1 MAISCGLL
9 SGAATVAGNAGGCA
23 AVPGQFRYRDRCG
36 GASIGM
42 TQEAF
47 EHSNWQAVID
57 SHRLESHDAAEWLR
71 YGSALLHTLE
81 PGPEAGKQQQQ
92 AALAFVQAQRVGASA
107 GAVAAAQRQVV
118 LANLRQALELVGVPA
133 PAEPDPPAPLRRVLL
148 VLGMHRSGTSALAG
162 LLCQQG
168 FQAPQN
174 HDGGDAHNPT
184 GYWEPQQIRAFHNSL
199 LEGAQSSW
207 EGPLLP
213 WQPQHLE
220 PALADLEQALADDFP
235 APDPQAVALIK
246 DPRQCRLLP
255 LWTALF
261 EQRPYQVAVVLAVRQ
276 PEAVAASLVSRDQL
290 PLDRALLLWLSHTL
304 EAERA
309 TRQLPRLVLSYE
321 QLLQDPAASVQR
333 CQQLAGLPITTPS
346 AEVLGE
352 WIRPDLNHHQR
363 SSGGLE
369 PKSEGKTLLQWANA
383 VYAALVEPA
392 AAQQR
397 ELLDRA
403 QEVVQEKLQALLEQ
417 GSRRVSLQL
426 FWEPEAGG
434 GFSEAASQS
443 RSVMAERGHA
453 RVVFQLPDG
462 AERPRLLRLDLAE
475 EPAMVTVQALRIRR
489 ATGTPIWQWPAEQ
502 TLPDQEQALPVR
514 GVTPQTLVLQGGMV
528 LCATADPGVVLDL
541 PTEVLQQLEA
551 EAELELEALWQPLP
565 ADVAKLAMESKTASY
580 TTN

>member
-1 MAISCGLL
+1 
-9 SGAATVAGNAGGCA
+9 
-23 AVPGQFRYRDRCG
+23 
-36 GASIGM
+36 M
-42 TQEAF
+42 TREAF
-47 EHSNWQAVID
+47 DHSNWQAVID
-57 SHRLESHDAAEWLR
+57 AHRLESQDAAEWLR
-71 YGSALLHTLE
+71 YGSALLHTIE

-92 AALAFVQAQRVGASA
+92 AALAFMQARRVGASA

-118 LANLRQALELVGVPA
+118 LANLRQAMELAGIPA

-184 GYWEPQQIRAFHNSL
+184 GYWEPQQIRAFHNNL

-207 EGPLLP
+207 EDPLLPVLP
-213 WQPQHLE
+213 WQPQHLG

-235 APDPQAVALIK
+235 AADPQAVALIK

-261 EQRPYQVAVVLAVRQ
+261 EQRPFQVAVVLAVRQ
-276 PEAVAASLVSRDQL
+276 PEAVAASLVNRDQL

-309 TRQLPRLVLSYE
+309 TRHLPRLVLSYE
-321 QLLQDPAASVQR
+321 QLLQDPAAAVQR

-346 AEVLGE
+346 AELLGE
-352 WIRPDLNHHQR
+352 WIRPNLNHHQR
-363 SSGGLE
+363 SSDGLE
-369 PKSEGKTLLQWANA
+369 RKGESKTLLQWANA

-392 AAQQR
+392 AEQQR

-403 QEVVQEKLQALLEQ
+403 QVVVHEKLQALLEQ

-434 GFSEAASQS
+434 GFSEAASQR
-443 RSVMAERGHA
+443 RSVMAERGRA
-453 RVVFQLPDG
+453 RVVFQLPAG

-475 EPAMVTVQALRIRR
+475 EPAMVTVLALRLRN
-489 ATGTPIWQWPAEQ
+489 AAGTLLWQWPAEP
-502 TLPDQEQALPVR
+502 TPPDQEQALPVR
-514 GVTPQTLVLQGGMV
+514 GVNPQTLVLQGGMV
-528 LCATADPGVVLDL
+528 LSATADPGVVLDI
-541 PTEVLQQLEA
+541 PTEALRQLDA
-551 EAELELEALWQPLP
+551 EAELELEAIWQLL
-565 ADVAKLAMESKTASY
+565 AQGVAHMAFEHNKMLDDYEQPNKQKINKAPFL
-580 TTN
+580 

>member
-1 MAISCGLL
+1 
-9 SGAATVAGNAGGCA
+9 
-23 AVPGQFRYRDRCG
+23 
-36 GASIGM
+36 M
-42 TQEAF
+42 TREAF
-47 EHSNWQAVID
+47 DHSNWQAVID
-57 SHRLESHDAAEWLR
+57 AHRLESHVAAEWLR
-71 YGSALLHTLE
+71 YGSALLHTIE

-92 AALAFVQAQRVGASA
+92 AALAFMQARRVGASA

-118 LANLRQALELVGVPA
+118 LANLRQALELAGIPS
-133 PAEPDPPAPLRRVLL
+133 PAEPEPPAPLRRVLL

-184 GYWEPQQIRAFHNSL
+184 GYWEPRQIRAFHNSL

-207 EGPLLP
+207 EDPLLPVLP
-213 WQPQHLE
+213 WQPQHLG
-220 PALADLEQALADDFP
+220 PALADLEQAMAADFP

-261 EQRPYQVAVVLAVRQ
+261 EQRPFQVAVVLAVRQ

-309 TRQLPRLVLSYE
+309 TRRLPRLVLSYE
-321 QLLQDPAASVQR
+321 QLLQDPAAAVQR

-346 AEVLGE
+346 AELLGE
-352 WIRPDLNHHQR
+352 WIRPGLNHHQR

-369 PKSEGKTLLQWANA
+369 PKGEGKTLLQWANT
-383 VYAALVEPA
+383 VYEALVEPA
-392 AAQQR
+392 AEQQR

-434 GFSEAASQS
+434 GFSEAASQR
-443 RSVMAERGHA
+443 RSVMAERGRA
-453 RVVFQLPDG
+453 SVVFQLPAG

-475 EPAMVTVQALRIRR
+475 EPAMVTVLALRLRN
-489 ATGTPIWQWPAEQ
+489 AAGTLLWQWPAEP
-502 TLPDQEQALPVR
+502 TPPDQEQALPVR
-514 GVTPQTLVLQGGMV
+514 GVNPHTMV
-528 LCATADPGVVLDL
+528 LPGGVVLAATADPGVVLDVAE
-541 PTEVLQQLEA
+541 EVLQQLEA
-551 EAELELEALWQPLP
+551 KAELELEALWQPLP

-580 TTN
+580 TTI

>member
-1 MAISCGLL
+1 
-9 SGAATVAGNAGGCA
+9 
-23 AVPGQFRYRDRCG
+23 
-36 GASIGM
+36 M
-42 TQEAF
+42 TQGAF
-47 EHSNWQAVID
+47 DHSNWQTVLDA
-57 SHRLESHDAAEWLR
+57 HRLESHDAAEWLR
-71 YGSALLHTLE
+71 YGSALLHSIE

-107 GAVAAAQRQVV
+107 GAVAATQRQVV
-118 LANLRQALELVGVPA
+118 RANLRQALELAGIPA
-133 PAEPDPPAPLRRVLL
+133 PAEPDPPAPLRRLLL

-184 GYWEPQQIRAFHNSL
+184 GYWEPQRIRAFHNSL

-207 EGPLLP
+207 EDPLLPVLP
-213 WQPQHLE
+213 WQPQQLE
-220 PALADLEQALADDFP
+220 PALADLEQALEADFP
-235 APDPQAVALIK
+235 TTDPQAVALIK

-261 EQRPYQVAVVLAVRQ
+261 EQRPFQVAVVLAVRQ

-321 QLLQDPAASVQR
+321 QLLQDPTAAVQR
-333 CQQLAGLPITTPS
+333 CQQLAGLLITTPS
-346 AEVLGE
+346 ADLLGH
-352 WIRPDLNHHQR
+352 WIRPGLNHHQR

-369 PKSEGKTLLQWANA
+369 PKDESKTLLQWANA
-383 VYAALVEPA
+383 VHAALVEPA
-392 AAQQR
+392 AEQQG

-434 GFSEAASQS
+434 GFSEAASQR
-443 RSVMAERGHA
+443 RSMMAERGRA
-453 RVVFQLPDG
+453 RVVFQLPAG

-475 EPAMVTVQALRIRR
+475 EPAMVTVLALRIRN
-489 ATGTPIWQWPAEQ
+489 AAGTLIWQWPAGQ

-514 GVTPQTLVLQGGMV
+514 GVNPQTLVLQGGMV
-528 LCATADPGVVLDL
+528 LSATADPGVVLDL
-541 PTEVLQQLEA
+541 PMEVLQQLEA
-551 EAELELEALWQPLP
+551 KVELELEAIWQPLSLKI
-565 ADVAKLAMESKTASY
+565 VKVLLESG
-580 TTN
+580 N

>member
-1 MAISCGLL
+1 
-9 SGAATVAGNAGGCA
+9 
-23 AVPGQFRYRDRCG
+23 
-36 GASIGM
+36 M

-47 EHSNWQAVID
+47 ERGDWHAVID
-57 SHRLESHDAAEWLR
+57 AHRLESHDPAEWLR
-71 YGSALLHTLE
+71 YGSGLLHSLA
-81 PGPEAGKQQQQ
+81 PGPEACKQQQQ
-92 AALAFVQAQRVGASA
+92 AALAFAQAQREGASA

-118 LANLRQALELVGVPA
+118 MANLQQALELVGVHAPA
-133 PAEPDPPAPLRRVLL
+133 PLEPPKPLRRVLL

-174 HDGGDAHNPT
+174 TDAGDAHNPT

-199 LEGAQSSW
+199 LEGTQSSW
-207 EGPLLP
+207 EDPLLP
-213 WQPQHLE
+213 VLPWHPQHLE
-220 PALADLEQALADDFP
+220 PALADDFP

-255 LWTALF
+255 LWTAIF
-261 EQRPYQVAVVLAVRQ
+261 EKRPYQVTVVLAVRH
-276 PEAVAASLVSRDQL
+276 PEAVAASLMSRDQL

-321 QLLQDPAASVQR
+321 QLLQDPAAAVQR

-346 AEVLGE
+346 AELLGE
-352 WIRPDLNHHQR
+352 WIRPGLNHHQR

-369 PKSEGKTLLQWANA
+369 PKSESKTLLHWANT
-383 VYAALVEPA
+383 VYAALVGPA
-392 AAQQR
+392 AEQQR
-397 ELLDRA
+397 ELLDGA

-434 GFSEAASQS
+434 GFSEAASQR
-443 RSVMAERGHA
+443 RSVMAERGRA
-453 RVVFQLPDG
+453 TVVFQLPAG

-475 EPAMVTVQALRIRR
+475 EPAMVTVQALRLRS
-489 ATGTPIWQWPAEQ
+489 ATGTLLWQWPAAQ
-502 TLPDQEQALPVR
+502 SLPDQEQVLPVR
-514 GVTPQTLVLQGGMV
+514 GVNPNPWYFRVGWCCLRQRIQV
-528 LCATADPGVVLDL
+528 LCWTFLRRCCCSWRPKRSWSLKPSGSPCL
-541 PTEVLQQLEA
+541 
-551 EAELELEALWQPLP
+551 
-565 ADVAKLAMESKTASY
+565 
-580 TTN
+580 

>member
-1 MAISCGLL
+1 
-9 SGAATVAGNAGGCA
+9 
-23 AVPGQFRYRDRCG
+23 
-36 GASIGM
+36 M

-57 SHRLESHDAAEWLR
+57 AHRLESHDAAEWLR

-81 PGPEAGKQQQQ
+81 PGPEAAKQQQQ

-133 PAEPDPPAPLRRVLL
+133 LAEPEPPAPLRRVLL

-174 HDGGDAHNPT
+174 NDAGDAHNPT

-207 EGPLLP
+207 EDPLLPVLP
-213 WQPQHLE
+213 WQPQNLM
-220 PALADLEQALADDFP
+220 PALADLEQAMAADFP
-235 APDPQAVALIK
+235 AADPQAVALIK

-261 EQRPYQVAVVLAVRQ
+261 EQRPFQVAVVLAVRQ
-276 PEAVAASLVSRDQL
+276 PEAVAASLVKRDQL

-321 QLLQDPAASVQR
+321 QLLQDPAAAVQR

-346 AEVLGE
+346 AELLGE
-352 WIRPDLNHHQR
+352 WIRPGLNHHQR
-363 SSGGLE
+363 SPGGLE
-369 PKSEGKTLLQWANA
+369 PKGEGKTLLQWANT
-383 VYAALVEPA
+383 VYAALMEPA
-392 AAQQR
+392 AEQQR

-403 QEVVQEKLQALLEQ
+403 LEVVQEKLQALLEQ

-434 GFSEAASQS
+434 GFSEAASQR
-443 RSVMAERGHA
+443 RSVMAERGRA
-453 RVVFQLPDG
+453 TVVFQLPAG

-475 EPAMVTVQALRIRR
+475 EPAMVTVLAIRLRS
-489 ATGTPIWQWPAEQ
+489 ATGTLIWQWPAEQ
-502 TLPDQEQALPVR
+502 ASLGQEQALPLSSLNPATLLLEG
-514 GVTPQTLVLQGGMV
+514 GVLLAATSDPCVALVAPV
-528 LCATADPGVVLDL
+528 
-541 PTEVLQQLEA
+541 EVLQQLGA
-551 EAELELEALWQPLP
+551 NAELELEAIWQPLP
-565 ADVAKLAMESKTASY
+565 HEVVQMALRERKDQ
-580 TTN
+580 

>member
-1 MAISCGLL
+1 MILADDASTDPTQAMPATAPGAPPHSLL
-9 SGAATVAGNAGGCA
+9 NLAARVS
-23 AVPGQFRYRDRCG
+23 P
-36 GASIGM
+36 M
-42 TQEAF
+42 THEAF

-57 SHRLESHDAAEWLR
+57 AHRLESQDAAEWLR
-71 YGSALLHTLE
+71 YGSALLHILE

-92 AALAFVQAQRVGASA
+92 AALAFGQAQRIGASA

-118 LANLRQALELVGVPA
+118 LANLRQAMELAGIPS
-133 PAEPDPPAPLRRVLL
+133 PSEPEPPAPLRRVLL

-174 HDGGDAHNPT
+174 TDGGDAHNPT
-184 GYWEPQQIRAFHNSL
+184 GYWEPRQIRAFHNSL

-207 EGPLLP
+207 EDPLLPVLP
-213 WQPQHLE
+213 WQPQNLMT
-220 PALADLEQALADDFP
+220 ALADLEQAMAADFP

-321 QLLQDPAASVQR
+321 QLLQDPAAAVHR

-346 AEVLGE
+346 AELLGH
-352 WIRPDLNHHQR
+352 WIRPGLNHHQR

-369 PKSEGKTLLQWANA
+369 ANGESKTLLQWANT

-392 AAQQR
+392 AEQQR

-403 QEVVQEKLQALLEQ
+403 QEVVQQKLQALLEQ
-417 GSRRVSLQL
+417 GSRRVMLQL

-434 GFSEAASQS
+434 GFSEAASQR
-443 RSVMAERGHA
+443 RSVMAERGRA
-453 RVVFQLPDG
+453 RVVFQLPAG

-475 EPAMVTVQALRIRR
+475 EPAMVTVLAIRLRS
-489 ATGTPIWQWPAEQ
+489 AAGMLIWQWPAAQ
-502 TLPDQEQALPVR
+502 TLPDQEQVLPVR
-514 GVTPQTLVLQGGMV
+514 GVNPQTLVLQGEMV
-528 LCATADPGVVLDL
+528 LSATADPGVVLAI
-541 PTEVLQQLEA
+541 PEEVLQQLEA
-551 EAELELEALWQPLP
+551 KAELELEANWQPLSLEL
-565 ADVAKLAMESKTASY
+565 AKVLLESGE
-580 TTN
+580 